1 MEFTKSGFSPTEPV
15 CVEVLEQKVC
25 VFVELVPKLQ
35 ELYTLWSR
43 SFCGHMVSLLK
54 HSPVQSGTM
63 LLNVRLVDW
72 QILKSH
78 LRPPASEPLE
88 PNLAVYFGKPS
99 CGSSTLSFE
108 KQQA

>member
-1 MEFTKSGFSPTEPV
+1 
-15 CVEVLEQKVC
+15 
-25 VFVELVPKLQ
+25 
-35 ELYTLWSR
+35 
-43 SFCGHMVSLLK
+43 MVSLLK

-99 CGSSTLSFE
+99 CGSGTLSFE